1 LQPLPGI
8 CGVFG
13 IAAEMPWREI
23 MKVVSIVARILLGII
38 FVFFGANLL
47 HPFLHPPMPTGVAGQ
62 LMGGLYASHFLLLIG
77 AVQVIGGLL
86 ELIGQAVTLGLM
98 LLGPV
103 IVCID
108 FFHSMVAP
116 SGLPVAALVTLL
128 WILVAIQYKHRLAGI
143 FAR

>member
-1 LQPLPGI
+1 
-8 CGVFG
+8 
-13 IAAEMPWREI
+13 

-38 FVFFGANLL
+38 FVFFGANLV
-47 HPFLHPPMPTGVAGQ
+47 HPFLHAPMPTGVAGQ
-62 LMGGLYASHFLLLIG
+62 LMGGLYASHFLVLIG

-86 ELIGQAVTLGLM
+86 ELIGQFVTLGLM

-116 SGLPVAALVTLL
+116 SGLPMAALVTLL